1 MDARCAVPVLVK
13 DITQPNEGSFGYGF
27 DFPGQSR

>member
-13 DITQPNEGSFGYGF
+13 DITQPKESSFGFGF
-27 DFPGQSR
+27 CFPAHSH